1 MKISSFACASFVALV
16 ASLSMT
22 VSAAAADCAQG
33 FWKSNV
39 TGTPPA
45 ESSSFVCTTKVITC
59 PASTSIVVIAQMSD
73 QKATDVGSNKVK
85 FTYTCTYPPPI
96 K

>member
-16 ASLSMT
+16 ASLSIT
-22 VSAAAADCAQG
+22 TNAAAADCTKT

-39 TGTPPA
+39 TGTPLA
-45 ESSSFVCTTKVITC
+45 EGSSFVCTTKEITC
-59 PASTSIVVIAQMSD
+59 PASTNVSVQPAMSE
-73 QKATDVGSNKVK
+73 QKATDIGANKVK
-85 FTYTCTYPPPI
+85 FTYTCSYPAPI

>member
-1 MKISSFACASFVALV
+1 
-16 ASLSMT
+16 MT
-22 VSAAAADCAQG
+22 TNADAADCAKT

-45 ESSSFVCTTKVITC
+45 EGSSFVCTTKEITC
-59 PASTSIVVIAQMSD
+59 PPSTTAVVLPSMSD
-73 QKATDVGSNKVK
+73 QKATAVGANKVK
-85 FTYTCTYPPPI
+85 FTYTCSYPTPI